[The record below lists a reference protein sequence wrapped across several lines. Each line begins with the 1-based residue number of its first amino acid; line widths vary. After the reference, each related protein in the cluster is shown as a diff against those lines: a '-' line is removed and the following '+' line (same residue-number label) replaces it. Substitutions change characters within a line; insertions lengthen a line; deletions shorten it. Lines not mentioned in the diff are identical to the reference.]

1 MDIQRTP
8 LESLFHD
15 ARKKRL
21 DRGQMIF
28 YADDPP
34 TEVAVLVK
42 GIVKVFD
49 IDDKGQEKVLQII
62 KAPAIL
68 PLNCLPTPPRLTKW
82 HYSALT
88 DVDTHVFTPA
98 ELHDRIVKSHALST
112 YIISWL
118 ADESHELLTRI
129 DSMSKTDVRAKIL
142 AALRFFGMHYTGPD
156 KRGWR
161 QVKFP
166 VTHQLLA
173 DITGITRESVT
184 IQMRQLQ
191 QEKLIRPKRPY
202 LEIRTSKLLA

>member
-1 MDIQRTP
+1 MDILRTP
-8 LESLFHD
+8 LESLLHGT
-15 ARKKRL
+15 REKRFE
-21 DRGQMIF
+21 RGQLIF
-28 YADDPP
+28 YAGDPP
-34 TEVAVLVK
+34 TEAAILTD

-68 PLNCLPTPPRLTKW
+68 PLDCLPTPPRPIKW

-88 DVDTHVFTPA
+88 DVDTRVFTPA
-98 ELHDRIVKSHALST
+98 ELHEHMVQNPALST

-129 DSMSKTDVRAKIL
+129 DSMSKTDARAKIL
-142 AALRFFGMHYTGPD
+142 AALRFFSVYYAGTD

-161 QVKFP
+161 RVKFP

-173 DITGITRESVT
+173 DITGLTRESVT
-184 IQMRQLQ
+184 IQIGQLQ
-191 QEKLIRPKRPY
+191 QERLIRSKRPY
-202 LEIRTSKLLA
+202 LEIRTEKLLT